1 MGLFFLANV
10 RGETLQHGSGPF
22 WFLRERY
29 IQYFKKMVLLGPA
42 TVKPPNFFAPS
53 RQAKKESPCKHA
65 PTIRHSCMTFRLG
78 VHVGSGNHLN
88 GQPGFTGLRLVRM
101 FKVFGA
107 NPLLAWMVV
116 PFHVNRKHVPF
127 FSMAIA
133 TNVGAGFHGQRTH
146 L

>member
-1 MGLFFLANV
+1 
-10 RGETLQHGSGPF
+10 
-22 WFLRERY
+22 
-29 IQYFKKMVLLGPA
+29 MVLLGPA
-42 TVKPPNFFAPS
+42 TVKAPNFFAPS

-133 TNVGAGFHGQRTH
+133 TNINQRGRRLPWPKDAFVSSAYAAWVGASRREKGRQSTSR
-146 L
+146 